1 MADETPTPTI
11 TDELSKMGKLVAQ
24 AIQAAWESDERKK
37 LEAEVIDGLRKFGDE
52 VSAAT
57 KKAGESDTAKQIKT
71 QAEKV
76 AADMQEKD
84 VAGDIR
90 KGLISGLE
98 VINVELG
105 KLVERLEPKK
115 APDAPGAEGTAAE
128 GAAEAVAEAP
138 AEEAMRQRHTP
149 RRRTA
154 AEAVAEAPAEE
165 VASEPAAEPVPE
177 APAAAE
183 PPIEPETPAAA

>member
-1 MADETPTPTI
+1 MADETPTTSI
-11 TDELSKMGKLVAQ
+11 TDELTKMGKLVSQ
-24 AIQAAWESDERKK
+24 AIQAAWESEERKK
-37 LEAEVIDGLRKFGDE
+37 LEAEVVDGLRKFGDE
-52 VSAAT
+52 VSSAT

-76 AADMQEKD
+76 AADMQQKD

-115 APDAPGAEGTAAE
+115 APDAPVAEATAAE
-128 GAAEAVAEAP
+128 GAAEAVAEAVAAAP
-138 AEEAMRQRHTP
+138 AEEVAAEP
-149 RRRTA
+149 A
-154 AEAVAEAPAEE
+154 AEAVAEPIA
-165 VASEPAAEPVPE
+165 EPATEPE
-177 APAAAE
+177 APAAA
-183 PPIEPETPAAA
+183 

>member
-37 LEAEVIDGLRKFGDE
+37 LEAEVVDGLRKFGDE

-57 KKAGESDTAKQIKT
+57 KKAGDSDTAKQIKT

-76 AADMQEKD
+76 AADMQQKD

-98 VINVELG
+98 VINQELG

-115 APDAPGAEGTAAE
+115 APTEPVAEAATE
-128 GAAEAVAEAP
+128 PVAEAVAE
-138 AEEAMRQRHTP
+138 
-149 RRRTA
+149 
-154 AEAVAEAPAEE
+154 
-165 VASEPAAEPVPE
+165 PAAEPEAE
-177 APAAAE
+177 APTAEAAAE
-183 PPIEPETPAAA
+183 PATEPETPAAA

>member
-37 LEAEVIDGLRKFGDE
+37 LEAEVVDGLRRFGDE

-76 AADMQEKD
+76 AADMQQKD

-90 KGLISGLE
+90 KGLISGRE

-115 APDAPGAEGTAAE
+115 APAEP
-128 GAAEAVAEAP
+128 VA
-138 AEEAMRQRHTP
+138 
-149 RRRTA
+149 
-154 AEAVAEAPAEE
+154 
-165 VASEPAAEPVPE
+165 EPAAEPVAESPAE
-177 APAAAE
+177 EASTEPTTETLVDPDAPALV
-183 PPIEPETPAAA
+183 

>member
-24 AIQAAWESDERKK
+24 AIQAAWESEERKK
-37 LEAEVIDGLRKFGDE
+37 LEAEVVDGLRKFGDE

-76 AADMQEKD
+76 AADMQQKD

-115 APDAPGAEGTAAE
+115 AQAEGTAAE
-128 GAAEAVAEAP
+128 GAAETPAADNVAEP
-138 AEEAMRQRHTP
+138 
-149 RRRTA
+149 A
-154 AEAVAEAPAEE
+154 AEAVAEPPTE
-165 VASEPAAEPVPE
+165 PE
-177 APAAAE
+177 APAAA
-183 PPIEPETPAAA
+183 

>member
-1 MADETPTPTI
+1 VAKLSIIRGKRQASGWNQEDTMADETPTPTI

-24 AIQAAWESDERKK
+24 AIQAAWESEERKK
-37 LEAEVIDGLRKFGDE
+37 LETEVVDGLRKFGDE
-52 VSAAT
+52 VAAAT

-76 AADMQEKD
+76 AADMQQKD

-115 APDAPGAEGTAAE
+115 APAEPVAEPVAEPATAPVAEPAAE
-128 GAAEAVAEAP
+128 GATEAP
-138 AEEAMRQRHTP
+138 A
-149 RRRTA
+149 
-154 AEAVAEAPAEE
+154 AEGVAE
-165 VASEPAAEPVPE
+165 VPAAEPATEPE
-177 APAAAE
+177 PPAAA
-183 PPIEPETPAAA
+183 

>member
-37 LEAEVIDGLRKFGDE
+37 LEAEVVDGLRKFGDE

-76 AADMQEKD
+76 AADMQQKD

-115 APDAPGAEGTAAE
+115 APGEPVAEGTAAAE
-128 GAAEAVAEAP
+128 G
-138 AEEAMRQRHTP
+138 
-149 RRRTA
+149 
-154 AEAVAEAPAEE
+154 VAEAPAEE

-183 PPIEPETPAAA
+183 PPIEPEAPAAAEPPTEPETPAAA

>member
-37 LEAEVIDGLRKFGDE
+37 LEAEVADGLRKFGDE
-52 VSAAT
+52 VSAAA

-76 AADMQEKD
+76 AADVQQKD

-98 VINVELG
+98 VINQELG

-115 APDAPGAEGTAAE
+115 APAEPVAE
-128 GAAEAVAEAP
+128 PTAEA
-138 AEEAMRQRHTP
+138 
-149 RRRTA
+149 A
-154 AEAVAEAPAEE
+154 A
-165 VASEPAAEPVPE
+165 EPAAEPEAE
-177 APAAAE
+177 APTAEAAAE
-183 PPIEPETPAAA
+183 SATEPETPAAA

>member
-1 MADETPTPTI
+1 
-11 TDELSKMGKLVAQ
+11 MGKLVAQ
-24 AIQAAWESDERKK
+24 AIQAAWESEERKK
-37 LEAEVIDGLRKFGDE
+37 LEAEVVDGLRKFGDE

-115 APDAPGAEGTAAE
+115 APGEPVAEETVAEGAAE
-128 GAAEAVAEAP
+128 VPDAEVPTEPAAEAVAEV
-138 AEEAMRQRHTP
+138 
-149 RRRTA
+149 
-154 AEAVAEAPAEE
+154 VAE
-165 VASEPAAEPVPE
+165 STAEPQTEPE
-177 APAAAE
+177 APAAA
-183 PPIEPETPAAA
+183 

>member
-37 LEAEVIDGLRKFGDE
+37 LEAEVVDGLRKFGDE
-52 VSAAT
+52 VAAAT

-76 AADMQEKD
+76 AADMQQKD

-115 APDAPGAEGTAAE
+115 APAESVAEPVTEAAAE
-128 GAAEAVAEAP
+128 EAAEAP
-138 AEEAMRQRHTP
+138 AAK
-149 RRRTA
+149 
-154 AEAVAEAPAEE
+154 AVAQPTAEPATEPPAE
-165 VASEPAAEPVPE
+165 PE
-177 APAAAE
+177 APAAA
-183 PPIEPETPAAA
+183 

>member
-37 LEAEVIDGLRKFGDE
+37 LEAEVVDGLRKFGDE
-52 VSAAT
+52 VSSAT

-84 VAGDIR
+84 VAADIR

-98 VINVELG
+98 VINIELG

-115 APDAPGAEGTAAE
+115 APGEPVAEETVAE
-128 GAAEAVAEAP
+128 GAAEGPGCRGTDRAGS
-138 AEEAMRQRHTP
+138 RS
-149 RRRTA
+149 RRRG
-154 AEAVAEAPAEE
+154 
-165 VASEPAAEPVPE
+165 SR
-177 APAAAE
+177 
-183 PPIEPETPAAA
+183 

>member
-37 LEAEVIDGLRKFGDE
+37 LEAEVADGLRKFGDE
-52 VSAAT
+52 VSAAAR
-57 KKAGESDTAKQIKT
+57 KAGESDTAKQIKT

-76 AADMQEKD
+76 AADVQQKD

-98 VINVELG
+98 VINQELG

-115 APDAPGAEGTAAE
+115 APAEPVAE
-128 GAAEAVAEAP
+128 PEAEAP
-138 AEEAMRQRHTP
+138 IAE
-149 RRRTA
+149 
-154 AEAVAEAPAEE
+154 
-165 VASEPAAEPVPE
+165 
-177 APAAAE
+177 AAAE
-183 PPIEPETPAAA
+183 PATEPETPAAA

>member
-1 MADETPTPTI
+1 MQVGRRSGKGIREDKMADETPTPTI

-37 LEAEVIDGLRKFGDE
+37 LEAEVVDGLRRFGDE

-76 AADMQEKD
+76 AADMQQKD

-98 VINVELG
+98 VINQELG
-105 KLVERLEPKK
+105 KLVDRLEPKQ
-115 APDAPGAEGTAAE
+115 APAEPAAE
-128 GAAEAVAEAP
+128 GAAEAQAADAEPVAEPTAEAP
-138 AEEAMRQRHTP
+138 
-149 RRRTA
+149 
-154 AEAVAEAPAEE
+154 V
-165 VASEPAAEPVPE
+165 VEPPTEPE
-177 APAAAE
+177 APAAA
-183 PPIEPETPAAA
+183 

>member
-24 AIQAAWESDERKK
+24 AIQAAWESEERKK
-37 LEAEVIDGLRKFGDE
+37 LEAEVVDGLRKFGDE

-115 APDAPGAEGTAAE
+115 APDAPVAEGTAAE
-128 GAAEAVAEAP
+128 EVAEAVAA
-138 AEEAMRQRHTP
+138 
-149 RRRTA
+149 
-154 AEAVAEAPAEE
+154 APAEE
-165 VASEPAAEPVPE
+165 VAAEPTTEPAAEPVAEAPAAEPPTEPE
-177 APAAAE
+177 APAAA
-183 PPIEPETPAAA
+183 

>member
-37 LEAEVIDGLRKFGDE
+37 LEAEVADGLRKFGDE
-52 VSAAT
+52 VSAAA

-76 AADMQEKD
+76 AADVQQKD

-98 VINVELG
+98 VINQELG
-105 KLVERLEPKK
+105 KLVDRLEPKK
-115 APDAPGAEGTAAE
+115 EPAAE
-128 GAAEAVAEAP
+128 GAAEVP
-138 AEEAMRQRHTP
+138 
-149 RRRTA
+149 A
-154 AEAVAEAPAEE
+154 AEVAAEPAT
-165 VASEPAAEPVPE
+165 EPAAETP
-177 APAAAE
+177 AAE
-183 PPIEPETPAAA
+183 PPTEPEAPTAA